1 MVEGAGL
8 ENRYTPLGYRGFES
22 RSLRHW
28 NTDEIPMDTAD
39 VIIIGGGIAGA
50 SAALH
55 LAEHG
60 RSVTLLERG
69 AIASEASGVNAG
81 GIGALGWGNV
91 PDLESYLTMGSL
103 QIFKRLQL
111 ELGYDIE
118 FRASG
123 GLQTIQTDGQ
133 YEFARDRVLSLKS
146 RGYVAELL
154 TVNEARAIEPELS
167 PELKG
172 AMYFSLR
179 GQADPVKATCSFAD
193 AARNRGASILT
204 EQEVHGIR
212 QSADGTYEVVCHEA
226 AFHARNLVLAA
237 GAWCVPLGKMLG
249 VSIPVVPVRGQ
260 MWATEPLPPR
270 VFHGLSGAESYA
282 YWSGDPGAGPDA
294 PPELTHRGDRRIT
307 RHLYGRQTRDGEV
320 IFGGDRQSVG
330 YDRAVDATG
339 VEANFAHSA
348 EVLPFLNDVAI
359 SRTWSG
365 LMPFSLDGKPI
376 IGKIA
381 QAENLYIVTGLAS
394 SGFGRGPMAGK
405 LIADYLHTGHRPHV
419 LAESDPDRCVTP
431 LS

>member
-1 MVEGAGL
+1 M
-8 ENRYTPLGYRGFES
+8 ES
-22 RSLRHW
+22 
-28 NTDEIPMDTAD
+28 AD

-50 SAALH
+50 SAAFH

-60 RSVTLLERG
+60 RSVILLERG

-91 PDLESYLTMGSL
+91 PDLESHLTMGSL

-111 ELGYDIE
+111 ELGYGIE

-123 GLQTIQTDGQ
+123 GLQAIQTHEQ

-146 RGYVAELL
+146 RGYVVELL

-167 PELKG
+167 PTLKG
-172 AMYFSLR
+172 ATYFPLR
-179 GQADPVKATCSFAD
+179 GQADPMKSTHAFAE
-193 AARNRGASILT
+193 AARRYGASIVT
-204 EQEVHGIR
+204 DRAVTGIT
-212 QSADGTYEVVCHEA
+212 QSSDGTYRVACSEEM
-226 AFHARNLVLAA
+226 FHALNLVLAT
-237 GAWCVPLGKMLG
+237 GAWCAPLGRMLG

-282 YWSGDPGAGPDA
+282 WWRGNPGAGPEM
-294 PPELTHRGDRRIT
+294 PPELTHIGNRRVT

-320 IFGGDRQSVG
+320 IFGGDRQLVG
-330 YDRAVDATG
+330 YDLTVDAG
-339 VEANFAHSA
+339 GIEINFAHTA
-348 EVLPFLNDVAI
+348 EILPFLHGVSI
-359 SRTWSG
+359 SRVWSG

-376 IGKIA
+376 IGKIPHRK
-381 QAENLYIVTGLAS
+381 NLYIVTGLAS

-405 LIADYLHTGHRPHV
+405 LIAGYLHTGHRPHA
-419 LAESDPDRCVTP
+419 LAESDPSRCVTP
-431 LS
+431 LP